1 MAGAPPN
8 RKSSVLPALLA
19 DKGGP
24 RPSGGPSVPLSG
36 AWRARF
42 RLAQPP
48 LTPRLLELIAAFGGR
63 ERAVSP
69 PGGLRGLAK
78 RLGVRWERLS
88 KLLERLERLGLI
100 EVRRPYRNRRA
111 LKGSGCG
118 RGRSFALMIT
128 PKGASQLDASTKR
141 LPVIIKRTSAK
152 EEGQLRKRRS
162 ELKKRLLWY
171 EKPYSE
177 RSRRLILM
185 RTRVRIE
192 QNEGLNGTREPLQR
206 ALCAAVWRALERER
220 PPLMVEVEFSRLI
233 EQRLNSWVG
242 ELVPLAKTPGR
253 LYARAFELVD
263 GALSEAFE
271 SVQDRKAGL
280 RVLLEDVEARISAI
294 ENRSDW
300 QPVGCPEAPKPAF
313 SVPTELM
320 LTARRKEEGVQA
332 ILAALDRLRP
342 DGDGL
347 ERSPDGGEAGGDDV
361 PLGDGLPEAFLD
373 WLKRERPLSWA
384 ILLKDR
390 VRLAQLW
397 RAWRTGEGGA
407 LVATNAPEPLADQG
421 AVRVGSEP

>member
-1 MAGAPPN
+1 
-8 RKSSVLPALLA
+8 
-19 DKGGP
+19 
-24 RPSGGPSVPLSG
+24 
-36 AWRARF
+36 
-42 RLAQPP
+42 
-48 LTPRLLELIAAFGGR
+48 
-63 ERAVSP
+63 
-69 PGGLRGLAK
+69 
-78 RLGVRWERLS
+78 
-88 KLLERLERLGLI
+88 
-100 EVRRPYRNRRA
+100 
-111 LKGSGCG
+111 
-118 RGRSFALMIT
+118 
-128 PKGASQLDASTKR
+128 
-141 LPVIIKRTSAK
+141 
-152 EEGQLRKRRS
+152 
-162 ELKKRLLWY
+162 
-171 EKPYSE
+171 
-177 RSRRLILM
+177 
-185 RTRVRIE
+185 
-192 QNEGLNGTREPLQR
+192 
-206 ALCAAVWRALERER
+206 
-220 PPLMVEVEFSRLI
+220 MVEVEFSRLI